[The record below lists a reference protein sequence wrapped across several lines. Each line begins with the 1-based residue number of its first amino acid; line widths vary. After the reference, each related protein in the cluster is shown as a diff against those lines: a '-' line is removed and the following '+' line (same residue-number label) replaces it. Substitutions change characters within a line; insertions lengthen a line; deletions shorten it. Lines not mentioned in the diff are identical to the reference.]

1 MIRIRVASV
10 TTLSILLATT
20 ASAAELDGRWVCKE
34 RAKDVG
40 TIEIS
45 GEDYTFTKADG
56 GAGEPGTIDYQGSD
70 PAFSVLSGGLQ
81 TDLMAIGAIIAEGVL
96 YVAVEHGG
104 PVECTKGEPD

>member
-1 MIRIRVASV
+1 MIRIRIASV
-10 TTLSILLATT
+10 AALSLLLATS
-20 ASAAELDGRWVCKE
+20 ASAAGLDGRWACKE

-45 GEDYTFTKADG
+45 GDAYTFTKADG
-56 GAGEPGTIDYQGSD
+56 SAGEPGTIDYQGSD

-81 TDLMAIGAIIAEGVL
+81 TELMAIGAIMAEGVL

-104 PVECTKGEPD
+104 PVECTMGEPG